1 MTVTAVVD
9 IEEYVCVVVDVA
21 KAETEESFVHTNV
34 TDVTVLDV
42 VETYFG
48 ILNVPPEINR
58 TKGLDPDRDSTLDL

>member
-9 IEEYVCVVVDVA
+9 IEEYVRVVVEVA

-48 ILNVPPEINR
+48 TLNVPPEINR
-58 TKGLDPDRDSTLDL
+58 TKGFDPDRDSTLDL